1 MQLVNF
7 SVTNF
12 RSITIAHKISLS
24 KTTILIGKNNEGK
37 SNILKGLDIAMLAL
51 QEHAWE
57 EKERQGYI
65 RRAPTRGDDR
75 SYYWERDFP
84 IGLQGRK
91 TGTQSIFRLEF
102 LLEGVEL
109 AEFVSKIKSNLNG
122 TLPIEIKIGKD
133 DRASI
138 KVSKRGKGGTALTAK
153 SSKIADFVARK
164 IVFNY
169 IPAIR
174 TEQEALS
181 VIRKMLSQRL
191 RLLEKEKA
199 YKDALKVIKDIQ
211 TPILES
217 LAESIK
223 GPLVEFLPN
232 IKNVKIEIPEIRRMS
247 ALRSEFDVIIDDGT
261 PTYIEFKGD
270 GVKSLA
276 ALSLLKSQTRA
287 GGASIIAIEE
297 PESHL
302 HPAAIHQL
310 NAVITALAEHNQVII
325 TTHNPLF
332 VDRQVVKSNI
342 IIDRGKATPAK
353 SVKEIRD
360 LLGIKASDNLVNASY
375 VLVVEGDEDVIALT
389 SLLSHL
395 SEKLAKAIKN
405 NLLIIDKIGGAGNLS
420 YRLTLLSNSL
430 CMHYVLLDN
439 DLAGRNAFQKATD
452 DNVLKLKNC
461 TMVICNG
468 MVNSELEDCFD
479 QEVYKHELQE
489 KFGVNID
496 SPEFNGNSKWS
507 ERMKNVFYNQGK
519 PWNDLIKSQVKYLVA
534 DCVKRNPGGS
544 LNQHKRNSIDA
555 VMNSLE
561 LMVKS

>member
-12 RSITIAHKISLS
+12 RSITLAHKISLS

-37 SNILKGLDIAMLAL
+37 SNVLKALDIAMLAL
-51 QEHAWE
+51 QEHALE
-57 EKERQGYI
+57 EKGRQGSV
-65 RRAPTRGDDR
+65 RRTPTRADDR

-84 IGLQGRK
+84 IGLQERK

-102 LLEGVEL
+102 LLEGTEL
-109 AEFVSKIKSNLNG
+109 AEFVRKIKSHLNG

-138 KVSKRGKGGTALTAK
+138 KVAKRGKGGTALTSK
-153 SSKIADFVARK
+153 SAKIADFIARK

-181 VIRKMLSQRL
+181 VIRRMLSQQL

-199 YKDALKVIKDIQ
+199 YQDALKVIKDIQ

-232 IKNVKIEIPEIRRMS
+232 IRNVRIEIPEIRRMS

-276 ALSLLKSQTRA
+276 ALSLLKGQVKT

-310 NAVITALAEHNQVII
+310 NAVITALAEQNQVIV

-332 VDRQVVKSNI
+332 VDRQVIRSNI
-342 IIDRGKATPAK
+342 IIDKGKATPAK

-360 LLGIKASDNLVNASY
+360 LLGIKASDNLINASY
-375 VLVVEGDEDVIALT
+375 VLVVEGEEDVIALT

-395 SEKLAKAIKN
+395 SDKLAKAIKN
-405 NLLIIDKIGGAGNLS
+405 NLLIIDQIGGAGNLS
-420 YRLTLLSNSL
+420 YKLTLLGNSL
-430 CMHYVLLDN
+430 CMYHVLLDN
-439 DLAGRNAFQKATD
+439 DDAGKKAFQKATD
-452 DNVLKLKNC
+452 DNVLTLKKC

-468 MVNSELEDCFD
+468 MTSSEMEDCFEPAIYK
-479 QEVYKHELQE
+479 QELLD

-496 SPEFNGNSKWS
+496 SQKFRGNSKWS
-507 ERMKNVFYNQGK
+507 DRMKDVFFDQGK
-519 PWNDLIKSQVKYLVA
+519 PWNDLIKSQVKNHVA
-534 DCVKRNPGGS
+534 DCVRKNPAAS

-555 VMNSLE
+555 VTNSLE